1 MCIIDSGYAAFAPLV
16 IPLQSLAEMNS
27 SGRKVEMPQMLD
39 PENWRRN
46 AAGTM
51 EIRYDENDRAIRFE
65 TKFPTGA
72 NRWSYPEYTL
82 QLPQESLEGAIGI
95 GFEAK
100 VSKPSAVL
108 QMLLMA
114 VPEKGKDVY
123 LKSDAP
129 GGEFREHFIA
139 FLPGLDAGGIRK
151 LRLGV
156 NALEDEISVSVRNI
170 RIFYGR

>member
-1 MCIIDSGYAAFAPLV
+1 
-16 IPLQSLAEMNS
+16 MNS

-139 FLPGLDAGGIRK
+139 FPPGLDAGGIRK

>member
-1 MCIIDSGYAAFAPLV
+1 
-16 IPLQSLAEMNS
+16 
-27 SGRKVEMPQMLD
+27 
-39 PENWRRN
+39 
-46 AAGTM
+46 
-51 EIRYDENDRAIRFE
+51 
-65 TKFPTGA
+65 
-72 NRWSYPEYTL
+72 
-82 QLPQESLEGAIGI
+82 
-95 GFEAK
+95 
-100 VSKPSAVL
+100 
-108 QMLLMA
+108 MLLMA

-139 FLPGLDAGGIRK
+139 FPPGLDAGGIRK